1 MGTTLAAT
9 LTLALVM
16 ISVLIHYE
24 VLYGAS
30 RLIPRLAIPVRAC
43 MPVVIAACVTAHV
56 LEISLFAAA
65 YGLMDAQLGM
75 GVLSGETEGSPLD
88 LFYFSATTYTT
99 LGYGDISPVGA
110 LRVTAAIESL
120 TGLVLIGWSASSAR
134 RPHRSVVA
142 SRAAK
147 PTTSVP
153 ITRWTQRRTAG
164 VASTRSRTAALTQ
177 A

>member
-24 VLYGAS
+24 VLYSAS
-30 RLIPRLAIPVRAC
+30 RLIPRLAIPVRAR

-75 GVLSGETEGSPLD
+75 GALSGETEGSPLD

-120 TGLVLIGWSASSAR
+120 TGLVLIGWSASFTYLSMQNFWKE
-134 RPHRSVVA
+134 HRS
-142 SRAAK
+142 
-147 PTTSVP
+147 
-153 ITRWTQRRTAG
+153 
-164 VASTRSRTAALTQ
+164 
-177 A
+177 